1 MAEWEKVAEVGEVP
15 PGDMREIE
23 AYGERLVLAPAAVLE
38 AAGLASEDAI
48 ARGGRPVT
56 LDPATLRITIAG
68 HLVFDG
74 AAGGPLDFDRD
85 AARAAMEAPE
95 LVIGLD
101 LGQGHGAGEA
111 FGCDLTEA
119 YVIENSEYTT

>member
-1 MAEWEKVAEVGEVP
+1 M
-15 PGDMREIE
+15 
-23 AYGERLVLAPAAVLE
+23 LASAAVLE
-38 AAGLASEDAI
+38 AAGLPSDEAL

-74 AAGGPLDFDRD
+74 SAGGPVDFDRD
-85 AARAAMEAPE
+85 AARAAMHAPE

-101 LGQGHGAGEA
+101 LGQGHGTGEA
-111 FGCDLTEA
+111 FACDLSEA